1 MFEKFKYKIIENPC
15 PSKALWWRAFGFPAR
30 LNEDNQ
36 WERIEGFISCTKC
49 MKTHIYNKLSGTK
62 HFKEHAD
69 KCFPLSETSEAASS
83 SSSSSTQVT
92 LNQIGFTKSRKFNEK
107 DIKKIKD
114 LSVEW
119 VCGGIRPFS
128 ILDDSGFRRLAQEC
142 VRLGA
147 NCGAF
152 DVYEL
157 LRGEKTISRHVTSFA
172 AICREQIKELLSN
185 PLKEHSI
192 TICPD
197 YWIDPYKKISYLG
210 VSVIIVDDEYCYTLI
225 DLCCKPSEYER
236 KTAEYTLKV
245 GINICIKE
253 EAGVTLHQSCIV
265 RWLSMI
271 NLLESVLQTFKTTKR
286 LLLARNKQSLIHD
299 LDVLTIKQ
307 LVLVLKPV
315 KHVVTVVQTG
325 NSPSLHLVLLC
336 NLTLKRAL
344 SSYESLL
351 DYVNTYC
358 NQNDKPSNK
367 WEHEENE
374 NYESEGIK
382 WFRERLLLLIDELFN
397 LDVRH
402 YCATMLHPKYKL
414 LKSCTIEERSQCH
427 QYIRRQLNILHDTNL
442 RHKSHEPSPEP
453 QQKKIKIS

>member
-236 KTAEYTLKV
+236 KTAEYTLK
-245 GINICIKE
+245 
-253 EAGVTLHQSCIV
+253 S
-265 RWLSMI
+265 
-271 NLLESVLQTFKTTKR
+271 F
-286 LLLARNKQSLIHD
+286 
-299 LDVLTIKQ
+299 
-307 LVLVLKPV
+307 
-315 KHVVTVVQTG
+315 
-325 NSPSLHLVLLC
+325 
-336 NLTLKRAL
+336 
-344 SSYESLL
+344 
-351 DYVNTYC
+351 
-358 NQNDKPSNK
+358 
-367 WEHEENE
+367 
-374 NYESEGIK
+374 
-382 WFRERLLLLIDELFN
+382 LLIF
-397 LDVRH
+397 
-402 YCATMLHPKYKL
+402 
-414 LKSCTIEERSQCH
+414 I
-427 QYIRRQLNILHDTNL
+427 II
-442 RHKSHEPSPEP
+442 
-453 QQKKIKIS
+453 